1 MPFGLTNA
9 PATFQRL
16 MQCVLA
22 GMTMEQCLVYL
33 DDIIVFAPTFNEHL
47 RRLREVLQRL
57 SNAGLK
63 VKVSKCQFAQREVRY
78 LGHIVSAEGIRP
90 DPAKLDTV
98 VTYPVGELRRF
109 LGLANYYRQYVKDYS

>member
-16 MQCVLA
+16 MQRVLA

-47 RRLREVLQRL
+47 RRLQEVLQRL

-90 DPAKLDTV
+90 DPAKLDAVHTQC
-98 VTYPVGELRRF
+98 PKMWGSSDDF
-109 LGLANYYRQYVKDYS
+109 LG